1 MQSYLDSGTAG
12 RLSNGVRSGDR
23 RLHLAAH
30 CVRDRLRPARLVVV
44 ADERAPALGHE
55 PVVALGAHLE
65 GEPEARALQ
74 LGRPDVRA
82 DHVAEERGRPVA
94 DVALGEDEAE
104 LPALGRRVLGRELD
118 HVVDSRGLE
127 EPQELDVV
135 HVLHRVE
142 VAEADALDGGEALA
156 HRRGWGRW
164 GICMRAIARTLN
176 QNSAPAGT
184 MMATAMSADFT
195 FSARSRKSERITI
208 SSPSSASS
216 PSTAQ

>member
-23 RLHLAAH
+23 RLDLAAH
-30 CVRDRLRPARLVVV
+30 GVRDRLRPARLVVI
-44 ADERAPALGHE
+44 ADERAPALGHQ
-55 PVVALGAHLE
+55 PVFVLGAHLE

-82 DHVAEERGRPVA
+82 DQVAEERGRPVG

-104 LPALGRRVLGRELD
+104 LPPLGRRVLGRELD

-127 EPQELDVV
+127 EAQELDVV

-142 VAEADALDGGEALA
+142 VAEADALDGGEAR
-156 HRRGWGRW
+156 HRCGLC
-164 GICMRAIARTLN
+164 GIWMRAIDLTSFQNRT
-176 QNSAPAGT
+176 PET
-184 MMATAMSADFT
+184 TITATAIATDFT
-195 FSARSRKSERITI
+195 FSAVVS
-208 SSPSSASS
+208 SSAKM
-216 PSTAQ
+216 TI